1 MTSASHLV
9 RRFASIRAMSVLVCA
24 VLIAV
29 VVSSCGG
36 TANAG
41 KDASKRPRLRFPVEA
56 QPVSTGVVTYVVNAV
71 GSVEAFETVRIT
83 ARVAGRVSAVA
94 FQEGESTTTERVLV
108 EIEPERFRLALN
120 AAKAQLAKAEA
131 LQVDASGSLARRE
144 SVNRENPGLVREE
157 DLQAARARVATT
169 IAERDL
175 ARAALQV
182 AELDLADALVRSPVA
197 GVLQSRPIQTGQ
209 YVQPGTELATL
220 LRRDPLLVRC
230 RIPQM
235 DATRLATGHRLRF
248 RVDESG
254 ADYGAVITHLGAGAD
269 PTTRLVDLT
278 AHVDDPQQAKLIPGS
293 FARVT
298 IAVQSQESVVV
309 PAAAIRPSERGFLAY
324 VVRGNDDDE
333 RAEERVLSLGLRT
346 ADGQVEIRKGLTPGE
361 RLIVLGAEGLSND
374 ARITVQRLPSP
385 GAEKAVSKPPHSAA
399 KP

>member
-1 MTSASHLV
+1 MSADLHCPVHRS
-9 RRFASIRAMSVLVCA
+9 SWCAMVA
-24 VLIAV
+24 VLLGGLLLGG
-29 VVSSCGG
+29 CGG
-36 TANAG
+36 DPAG
-41 KDASKRPRLRFPVEA
+41 GTGGKRPRLRFPVEA
-56 QPVSTGVVTYVVNAV
+56 QPVTTGVVTYVVNAV

-83 ARVAGRVSAVA
+83 ARVAGRVSAVS
-94 FQEGESTTTERVLV
+94 FQEGDHTSTDRVLV
-108 EIEPERFRLALN
+108 EIEPERFRLAHD

-131 LQVDASGSLARRE
+131 MLIDAEGSLARRE

-175 ARAALQV
+175 ARTALKV

-197 GVLQSRPIQTGQ
+197 GVLQTRPIQTGQ

-235 DATRLATGHRLRF
+235 DATRIAIGHRLRF

-278 AHVDDPQQAKLIPGS
+278 AHVDDPQQARLIPGS

-298 IAVQSQESVVV
+298 IAVQAQESVVV
-309 PAAAIRPSERGFLAY
+309 PVAAIRPSERGFLAY
-324 VVRGNDDDE
+324 VVRGGEDDQ

-346 ADGQVEIRKGLTPGE
+346 ADGQVEIRKGLAAGE
-361 RLIVLGAEGLSND
+361 RLIVLGAEGLSDD
-374 ARITVQRLPSP
+374 ARITVQRLPAP
-385 GAEKAVSKPPHSAA
+385 GAQASPTVKLPAA
-399 KP
+399 TP

>member
-1 MTSASHLV
+1 MSADQRCCVHVSSISLV
-9 RRFASIRAMSVLVCA
+9 VGAL
-24 VLIAV
+24 LIGLLL
-29 VVSSCGG
+29 SSCGG
-36 TANAG
+36 ESTSG
-41 KDASKRPRLRFPVEA
+41 KDSKRPRLRFPVEA

-83 ARVAGRVSAVA
+83 ARVAGRVSAVS
-94 FQEGESTTTERVLV
+94 FQEGEQTTTDRILV
-108 EIEPERFRLALN
+108 EIEPERFRLALD
-120 AAKAQLAKAEA
+120 AAKAQLAKSEA
-131 LQVDASGSLARRE
+131 MLIDANGSLARRE

-157 DLQAARARVATT
+157 DLQAARVRVATT

-175 ARAALQV
+175 ARSALKV

-197 GVLQSRPIQTGQ
+197 GVLQTRPIQTGQ

-220 LRRDPLLVRC
+220 LRRDPLLLRC

-235 DATRLATGHRLRF
+235 DATRITTGHRLSF
-248 RVDESG
+248 RVDETG
-254 ADYGAVITHLGAGAD
+254 TDYGAVITHLGAGAD

-324 VVRGNDDDE
+324 VVRGSDDDE
-333 RAEERVLSLGLRT
+333 RAEERVLALGLRT
-346 ADGQVEIRKGLTPGE
+346 ADGQVEIRKGLKAGE
-361 RLIVLGAEGLSND
+361 RLIVLGAEGLSDD
-374 ARITVQRLPSP
+374 ARITVQRLPAP
-385 GAEKAVSKPPHSAA
+385 GAQAVTLPAA
-399 KP
+399 TP

>member
-1 MTSASHLV
+1 MSAAPCRIRNPAHTVSLPTLV
-9 RRFASIRAMSVLVCA
+9 SAML
-24 VLIAV
+24 LGLLL
-29 VVSSCGG
+29 SSCGG
-36 TANAG
+36 SSTSAPE
-41 KDASKRPRLRFPVEA
+41 SKRPRLRFPVEA
-56 QPVSTGVVTYVVNAV
+56 QPVTTGVVTYVVNAV

-83 ARVAGRVSAVA
+83 ARVAGRVSAVS
-94 FQEGESTTTERVLV
+94 FQEGEQTTTERVLI
-108 EIEPERFRLALN
+108 EIEPERFRLALG

-131 LQVDASGSLARRE
+131 MLIDANGSLARRE

-175 ARAALQV
+175 AHSALQV

-235 DATRLATGHRLRF
+235 DATRITNGHRLRF
-248 RVDESG
+248 RVDETG
-254 ADYGAVITHLGAGAD
+254 AEYGAEITHLGAGAD

-324 VVRGNDDDE
+324 VVRGSEDDE
-333 RAEERVLSLGLRT
+333 RAEERVLALGLRT
-346 ADGQVEIRKGLTPGE
+346 ADGQVEIRKGLAAGE

-374 ARITVQRLPSP
+374 ARITVQRLPAP
-385 GAEKAVSKPPHSAA
+385 GKTAKPPAMKTPAA
-399 KP
+399 P

>member
-1 MTSASHLV
+1 MSAALPRLGNSPHTVSLSALV
-9 RRFASIRAMSVLVCA
+9 SAML
-24 VLIAV
+24 LGLLL
-29 VVSSCGG
+29 SSCGG
-36 TANAG
+36 NAISST
-41 KDASKRPRLRFPVEA
+41 DSKRPRLRFPVEA
-56 QPVSTGVVTYVVNAV
+56 QPVTTGVVTYVVNAV

-83 ARVAGRVSAVA
+83 ARVAGRVNAVS
-94 FQEGESTTTERVLV
+94 FQEGEQTTTERVLV

-120 AAKAQLAKAEA
+120 AAKAQLAKSEA
-131 LQVDASGSLARRE
+131 MLIDANGSLARRD

-175 ARAALQV
+175 AHSALQV

-197 GVLQSRPIQTGQ
+197 GVLQTRPIQTGQ
-209 YVQPGTELATL
+209 YVLPGTELATL

-235 DATRLATGHRLRF
+235 DATRIATGHRLRF
-248 RVDESG
+248 RVDETG
-254 ADYGAVITHLGAGAD
+254 AEYGAVITHLGAGAD

-324 VVRGNDDDE
+324 IVRGSEDDE
-333 RAEERVLSLGLRT
+333 RAEERVLALGLRT
-346 ADGQVEIRKGLTPGE
+346 ADGQVEIRKGLTAGE

-374 ARITVQRLPSP
+374 ARITVQRLPVP
-385 GAEKAVSKPPHSAA
+385 GTTPKAQTAKTPAA
-399 KP
+399 P

>member
-1 MTSASHLV
+1 MSADLRCTAH
-9 RRFASIRAMSVLVCA
+9 ASSRSTVVGVL
-24 VLIAV
+24 LSSLLLSSLLL
-29 VVSSCGG
+29 SSCGG
-36 TANAG
+36 DAAGG
-41 KDASKRPRLRFPVEA
+41 KDSKRPRLRFPVEA
-56 QPVSTGVVTYVVNAV
+56 QPVTTGVVTYLVNAV

-83 ARVAGRVSAVA
+83 ARVAGRVSAVS
-94 FQEGESTTTERVLV
+94 FQEGEQTTTDRVLV
-108 EIEPERFRLALN
+108 EIEPERFRLAHD
-120 AAKAQLAKAEA
+120 AAKAQLAKSEA
-131 LQVDASGSLARRE
+131 MLIDANGSLARRE

-175 ARAALQV
+175 ARSALKV
-182 AELDLADALVRSPVA
+182 AELDLADALVRSPIA
-197 GVLQSRPIQTGQ
+197 GVLQTRPIQTGQ
-209 YVQPGTELATL
+209 YVQPGTELAKL

-235 DATRLATGHRLRF
+235 DATRIATGHRLQF
-248 RVDESG
+248 RVDETG
-254 ADYGAVITHLGAGAD
+254 VEYGAVITHLGAGAD

-324 VVRGNDDDE
+324 VVRGNEDDE

-346 ADGQVEIRKGLTPGE
+346 ADGQVEIRKGLKAGE
-361 RLIVLGAEGLSND
+361 RLIVLGAEGLSED
-374 ARITVQRLPSP
+374 ARITVQRLPAP
-385 GAEKAVSKPPHSAA
+385 GKTA
-399 KP
+399 KPAAATTPAAP

>member
-1 MTSASHLV
+1 M
-9 RRFASIRAMSVLVCA
+9 
-24 VLIAV
+24 
-29 VVSSCGG
+29 
-36 TANAG
+36 
-41 KDASKRPRLRFPVEA
+41 
-56 QPVSTGVVTYVVNAV
+56 
-71 GSVEAFETVRIT
+71 
-83 ARVAGRVSAVA
+83 
-94 FQEGESTTTERVLV
+94 
-108 EIEPERFRLALN
+108 
-120 AAKAQLAKAEA
+120 
-131 LQVDASGSLARRE
+131 
-144 SVNRENPGLVREE
+144 
-157 DLQAARARVATT
+157 ATT

-175 ARAALQV
+175 ARAAVQV

>member
-1 MTSASHLV
+1 
-9 RRFASIRAMSVLVCA
+9 VLICA

-36 TANAG
+36 TASGG
-41 KDASKRPRLRFPVEA
+41 KDAGKRPRLRFPVEA
-56 QPVSTGVVTYVVNAV
+56 QPASTGVVTYVVNAV

-83 ARVAGRVSAVA
+83 ARVAGRVSTVA

-131 LQVDASGSLARRE
+131 MQVDASGSLSRRE

-169 IAERDL
+169 LAERDL

-324 VVRGNDDDE
+324 VVRGKEDDE

-361 RLIVLGAEGLSND
+361 RLIVLGAEGLSDD
-374 ARITVQRLPSP
+374 ARITVQRLPVP
-385 GAEKAVSKPPHSAA
+385 GAEKAASKPPQPAA